1 MDSVFSVFL
10 ALMALAAGMLLP
22 MQFGVNSQLARLFA
36 NPLVASTISFWVG
49 TVTLTGLTFFVV
61 RSWPPLAVLR
71 ETPPQIYLLGGLLGA
86 TFLTTN
92 IFLVPRLGSAATLCL
107 VIAGQ
112 LLAALLID
120 QFGWFNL
127 ALRAVTLGRA
137 VGALLVLVGAIMVRL
152 L

>member
-1 MDSVFSVFL
+1 MELVLSLFF
-10 ALMALAAGMLLP
+10 ALLALAAGMLLP
-22 MQFGVNSQLARLFA
+22 MQFGINAQLARLFA

-49 TVTLTGLTFFVV
+49 TVTLTVLTLAVV
-61 RSWPPLAVLR
+61 RIWPPLPVLR
-71 ETPPQIYLLGGLLGA
+71 ETPPHIYLLGGLLGA

-107 VIAGQ
+107 VIAGH

-127 ALRAVTLGRA
+127 ALRAVSLGRA
-137 VGALLVLVGAIMVRL
+137 TGALLVLIGAIMVRL

>member
-1 MDSVFSVFL
+1 MDYLPSLFF

-22 MQFGVNSQLARLFA
+22 VQFGINSQLARMFA

-49 TVTLTGLTFFVV
+49 TIALTGLTLVWV
-61 RSWPPLAVLR
+61 RSWPPLAALR
-71 ETPPQIYLLGGLLGA
+71 DVPLSIYLIGGLLGA

-137 VGALLVLVGAIMVRL
+137 TGALLVLVGAIMVRL